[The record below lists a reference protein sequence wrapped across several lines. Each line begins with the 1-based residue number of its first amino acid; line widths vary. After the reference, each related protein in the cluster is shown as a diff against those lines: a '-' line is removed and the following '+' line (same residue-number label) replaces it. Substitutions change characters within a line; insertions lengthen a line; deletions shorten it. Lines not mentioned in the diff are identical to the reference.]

1 MIDLSFKYGLV
12 KQRGAQKVKQ
22 IRGCMSGKE
31 EDRVAALEEWMR
43 AIKAKHTSGRKISCK
58 SCTHPT
64 HEPGQCPG
72 KKVFFFF
79 FFFSCGQTRH
89 FKVSPVCSTHRRKQA
104 KIYQVELRE
113 HMQLLRTKTVKQT
126 TIKLESYRTSE
137 RRCLALSRSL

>member
-72 KKVFFFF
+72 KKVKFFFF
-79 FFFSCGQTRH
+79 FFFFNVDKQDNSKFQQYVQIIEENKQKSTR
-89 FKVSPVCSTHRRKQA
+89 
-104 KIYQVELRE
+104 
-113 HMQLLRTKTVKQT
+113 
-126 TIKLESYRTSE
+126 
-137 RRCLALSRSL
+137 

>member
-12 KQRGAQKVKQ
+12 MQWGAQKVKQ

-31 EDRVAALEEWMR
+31 EDHVVALEEWMR
-43 AIKAKHTSGRKISCK
+43 AIKAKHTSGRKIACK

-79 FFFSCGQTRH
+79 SCRQTRH

-104 KIYQVELRE
+104 KIYKVELRE
-113 HMQLLRTKTVKQT
+113 HMLLRTKTVKQT

-137 RRCLALSRSL
+137 RRCLARSRSL